1 MRTQTRNGLV
11 RNVRALRRAEEVL
24 QHGVVRALYGCGE
37 NKAPLPSRW
46 NTLSGVHP
54 TARTADFVGGAV
66 ADGVIVID
74 IEGRSKQDYYRHL
87 SEAEWAEMMERLR
100 TVMERQP
107 YVVYT
112 ASTPSGGLHIGIRI
126 TDALKIERSVGKVN
140 ALGLRFDFLPA
151 GNNIV
156 IAGDGR
162 QIHLLRAVAEAKAF
176 DPAEELLPLLM
187 REIPQAELGDSE
199 SRELFR
205 PEPFLEG
212 GRNDSLYRYLRALK
226 ARGVFGD
233 PLSDEVS
240 DVDLELVETVLPY
253 RCKPYYDEP
262 FPSHALT
269 QAHTLDYEE
278 QLERFANRTVFDYN
292 RRLLKGYTVF
302 YNGERLRRREQ
313 AERQQAQYT
322 PPAEVD
328 TDFEGWMTIL
338 PATEVKRMAIPD
350 DTDLFSFL
358 RREHITLLHAPAKTG
373 KSTFA
378 YQLAESLAWGIPFAP
393 LSERPKKQ
401 CRVLYIDLE
410 NDYRHIQNRLW
421 LPSPNLHIAR
431 VNPQQLMF
439 LTPDNLYHLLRH
451 HLTGNDY
458 DVVVFDNI
466 FRVSGID
473 LNKAEDVSRLMM
485 MFEGVAREFGCA
497 MFLIHHSREDAMG
510 TFKAFGSVVFQNIPA
525 FLLELRRVP
534 DTNQTK
540 LKIRGRG
547 DGDVQVLLD
556 FRDGRYFPCRT
567 EAVSAVEKQ
576 LLLAIDREGEMRIA
590 DLLSLYTRATLRTVF
605 NKGLVR
611 KVGDRVKLTKEG
623 KDALLPDE
631 QHPVWNLYAD
641 LRHLPELPVPYNDPL
656 FVFWYYDQYYEL
668 PTAED
673 YEELCGQQS
682 LTEEQAVAPEQED
695 LPDPATPATLC
706 EFPTPSDDDGGDD
719 DPDNTPP
726 SGTFSRENPYIESET
741 LMAEIEQAMDILHGD
756 FHHTSSQPTEGT
768 VEAGSVADGAEGSL
782 SPSAHFFPAT
792 PEQAR
797 SAGDRREQAEPA
809 PVEPAPSEPAPAE
822 PSDGEGEG
830 GQRSEAEQGG
840 EDGVSLPA
848 TSEQARPARK
858 RVVWHILDH
867 KYKGV
872 VYINGK
878 PYPRTFR
885 ILEKRGDVM
894 EVVEQGEGFQYDR
907 NLHIIVPQSVLSPRF
922 FEKFEPI
929 AFEDLIIGTLDVETP
944 TLQVKKGDD
953 AEILVVGAGVRY
965 PDGSFEDAYFSDI
978 YSALMWLKRK
988 GIHILVGHNLFG
1000 YDMSLRP
1007 SEWKRAGGLRRTAEF
1022 RQEQEKYEQLE
1033 YYAFPEFAVV
1043 DTYYLTHKAEQMG
1056 IAKFMERDLFSVA
1069 RTLKVAVREEKP
1081 EWEEVRDDMEKVKER
1096 LRGDLLEAIAVF
1108 RAIWKNFH
1116 AILHYVPVGIQ
1127 ELFLR
1132 ATGKIVSYI
1141 LIHEAIKRGEPIPAP
1156 EPVGDYGGAYVS
1168 AEVGVYHNIVCTDV
1182 SSLYPNIMLSE
1193 EGCSRPIA
1201 KAKLDELTKLRKHY
1215 KRLAKQGDAD
1225 AVARQSALKILINSF
1240 YGFYGTAGL
1249 PFNSEEIASNI
1260 TAKGRELLLKMI
1272 ERASARGKVV
1282 IADTDGIYVSLPAPP
1297 TPEDHRFFEQLL
1309 AEEGYELET
1318 AQYDACLV
1326 RAKKNYILYE
1336 RTEDGKYEPIALKGS
1351 SLKGRD
1357 RTEAYKELI
1366 HLLVREIPS
1375 GEFSVDRTVQHIHRL
1390 LYEHHKHIVPRKISA
1405 DARKK
1410 YPHLL
1415 TEADVN
1421 GDYFFYY
1428 YTVGTTKTGRYSYT
1442 QSPTFTRRVRS
1453 RQKGVEDMVVPPNIS
1468 KHANSLLD
1476 AVELFVEL
1484 IGKDAYE
1491 AIKQRVKSLIPPVD
1505 EWVRMWE
1512 QKAREA

>member
-37 NKAPLPSRW
+37 NKAPLPRSW

-567 EAVSAVEKQ
+567 EMLSAVEKQ
-576 LLLAIDREGEMRIA
+576 LLLAIDREGEARID
-590 DLLSLYTRATLRTVF
+590 DLCSLYNKRVLRRLVER
-605 NKGLVR
+605 GLVR

-673 YEELCGQQS
+673 YEELCGQHS

-792 PEQAR
+792 PEQA
-797 SAGDRREQAEPA
+797 EPT
-809 PVEPAPSEPAPAE
+809 PSEPAPAK
-822 PSDGEGEG
+822 
-830 GQRSEAEQGG
+830 
-840 EDGVSLPA
+840 
-848 TSEQARPARK
+848 T
-858 RVVWHILDH
+858 VVWHILEDP
-867 KYKGV
+867 KRGV
-872 VYINGK
+872 VYLNG
-878 PYPRTFR
+878 RRRHTTFR
-885 ILEKRGDVM
+885 VLEKRGEVM
-894 EVVEQGEGFQYDR
+894 EVVERGEGFRYDPDR
-907 NLHIIVPQSVLSPRF
+907 HFICPQSVLSRRF
-922 FEKFEPI
+922 FERCEPI
-929 AFEDLIIGTLDVETP
+929 AFDDLIIGTLDIETP
-944 TLQVKKGDD
+944 TLQKDKGDD
-953 AEILVVGAGVRY
+953 AEIWVVGAGVRY
-965 PDGSFEDAYFSDI
+965 PDGSFEDAYFDDI

-1000 YDMSLRP
+1000 YDMTLRP
-1007 SEWKRAGGLRRTAEF
+1007 SEWERAGGLQRKASF
-1022 RQEQEKYEQLE
+1022 RQEQNEYREYV

-1043 DTYYLTHKAEQMG
+1043 DTFLLSFKAEQMG
-1056 IAKFMERDLFSVA
+1056 II
-1069 RTLKVAVREEKP
+1069 KP
-1081 EWEEVRDDMEKVKER
+1081 EER
-1096 LRGDLLEAIAVF
+1096 GLHRPRTPAWCRGA
-1108 RAIWKNFH
+1108 
-1116 AILHYVPVGIQ
+1116 
-1127 ELFLR
+1127 
-1132 ATGKIVSYI
+1132 
-1141 LIHEAIKRGEPIPAP
+1141 RGEGR
-1156 EPVGDYGGAYVS
+1156 VGGDTHRHREGQGA
-1168 AEVGVYHNIVCTDV
+1168 T
-1182 SSLYPNIMLSE
+1182 
-1193 EGCSRPIA
+1193 
-1201 KAKLDELTKLRKHY
+1201 
-1215 KRLAKQGDAD
+1215 
-1225 AVARQSALKILINSF
+1225 
-1240 YGFYGTAGL
+1240 
-1249 PFNSEEIASNI
+1249 
-1260 TAKGRELLLKMI
+1260 
-1272 ERASARGKVV
+1272 
-1282 IADTDGIYVSLPAPP
+1282 
-1297 TPEDHRFFEQLL
+1297 
-1309 AEEGYELET
+1309 
-1318 AQYDACLV
+1318 
-1326 RAKKNYILYE
+1326 
-1336 RTEDGKYEPIALKGS
+1336 
-1351 SLKGRD
+1351 
-1357 RTEAYKELI
+1357 
-1366 HLLVREIPS
+1366 
-1375 GEFSVDRTVQHIHRL
+1375 
-1390 LYEHHKHIVPRKISA
+1390 
-1405 DARKK
+1405 
-1410 YPHLL
+1410 
-1415 TEADVN
+1415 
-1421 GDYFFYY
+1421 
-1428 YTVGTTKTGRYSYT
+1428 TGR
-1442 QSPTFTRRVRS
+1442 P
-1453 RQKGVEDMVVPPNIS
+1453 
-1468 KHANSLLD
+1468 A
-1476 AVELFVEL
+1476 
-1484 IGKDAYE
+1484 
-1491 AIKQRVKSLIPPVD
+1491 
-1505 EWVRMWE
+1505 
-1512 QKAREA
+1512 